1 MALSLRATPPTTPW
15 AAPSIC
21 YPISESHSITSP
33 LQEGGYYILL
43 ALAQGITVEES
54 PRDGLTVESLL
65 TTSDAAYSKIAGYS
79 METYSKEEGDI
90 DGPFS
95 LAAIATDTLEDGSE
109 SHVIWVGS
117 TSLLDD
123 QYNQQVSGANQDFFL
138 NCVGWTCEGEEG
150 VSIHAKQITTEYL
163 TMSASTASMLTL
175 LLVAVLPAGYLLF
188 GHADLDQEETPMTTM
203 TRGKKLFV
211 LLLALVILTGVT
223 LLVAHLVPDEDES
236 TAEDTSYIIF
246 SLDPDQVTQ
255 LSWTYEDSTVTLTK
269 DENSNWSYPDD
280 EAFPLD
286 ASYPDAMVQ
295 ALKEVSATKTI
306 ESPENLAG
314 YGLEEA
320 ACAISVTAG
329 DSTYELRIGDE
340 TGLGGQRYL
349 SLGDGN
355 VYLVDADLLEDFSLG
370 LYDIVSMES
379 IPSMTDLTSVSIET
393 TSGTLTLDYLEDSGL
408 AYSDQYTWFWNQDG
422 EEAPLDTDLA
432 EDLVSTVTGLT
443 WNACVDYQAD
453 EDSLG
458 TYGLDIPAATITVE
472 YTESTQVETN
482 ETDENGDPIYE
493 TQETPATFV
502 LELGDYDGDTC
513 YARIS
518 GSSMVYRVDGTV
530 ADTLLAP
537 RARTCCP
544 KTWS

>member
-1 MALSLRATPPTTPW
+1 
-15 AAPSIC
+15 
-21 YPISESHSITSP
+21 
-33 LQEGGYYILL
+33 
-43 ALAQGITVEES
+43 
-54 PRDGLTVESLL
+54 
-65 TTSDAAYSKIAGYS
+65 
-79 METYSKEEGDI
+79 
-90 DGPFS
+90 
-95 LAAIATDTLEDGSE
+95 
-109 SHVIWVGS
+109 
-117 TSLLDD
+117 
-123 QYNQQVSGANQDFFL
+123 
-138 NCVGWTCEGEEG
+138 
-150 VSIHAKQITTEYL
+150 
-163 TMSASTASMLTL
+163 
-175 LLVAVLPAGYLLF
+175 
-188 GHADLDQEETPMTTM
+188 MTTM

-306 ESPENLAG
+306 ESPENLAD

-370 LYDIVSMES
+370 LYDIVSMEP
-379 IPSMTDLTSVSIET
+379 IPSMTDLTSVSIAT

-422 EEAPLDTDLA
+422 EETPLDTDLA

-472 YTESTQVETN
+472 YTESTQAATN

-493 TQETPATFV
+493 IQETPATFV

-530 ADTLLAP
+530 ADTLLAAQGEDLLP
-537 RARTCCP
+537 QDVVLMDWSDVTSVEINLDGTTYSLEKTVQEETDEDGNTTETYVYQLDGQTVDITDALDSIQDLEVTGSDTDATPGTEELAFTFYQDKENFPTVTLVFSQYDSSSCLVTLNGESRLLVSRTDLLDLVD
-544 KTWS
+544 TLQDLLAE

>member
-1 MALSLRATPPTTPW
+1 
-15 AAPSIC
+15 
-21 YPISESHSITSP
+21 
-33 LQEGGYYILL
+33 
-43 ALAQGITVEES
+43 
-54 PRDGLTVESLL
+54 
-65 TTSDAAYSKIAGYS
+65 
-79 METYSKEEGDI
+79 
-90 DGPFS
+90 
-95 LAAIATDTLEDGSE
+95 
-109 SHVIWVGS
+109 
-117 TSLLDD
+117 
-123 QYNQQVSGANQDFFL
+123 
-138 NCVGWTCEGEEG
+138 
-150 VSIHAKQITTEYL
+150 
-163 TMSASTASMLTL
+163 
-175 LLVAVLPAGYLLF
+175 
-188 GHADLDQEETPMTTM
+188 MTTM

-306 ESPENLAG
+306 ESPENLAD

-422 EEAPLDTDLA
+422 EETPLDTDLA

-493 TQETPATFV
+493 TQEPPATFV

-530 ADTLLAP
+530 ADTLLAAKGEDLLP
-537 RARTCCP
+537 QDVVLMDWSDVTSVEINLDGTTYSLEKTVQEETDEDGNTTETYVYQLDGQTVDITDALDSIQDLAVTGSDADATPGTEELSFTFYQDKENFPTVTLVFSQYDSSSCLVTLNGESRLLVSRTDLLDLVD
-544 KTWS
+544 TLQDLLAE

>member
-1 MALSLRATPPTTPW
+1 
-15 AAPSIC
+15 
-21 YPISESHSITSP
+21 
-33 LQEGGYYILL
+33 
-43 ALAQGITVEES
+43 
-54 PRDGLTVESLL
+54 
-65 TTSDAAYSKIAGYS
+65 
-79 METYSKEEGDI
+79 
-90 DGPFS
+90 
-95 LAAIATDTLEDGSE
+95 
-109 SHVIWVGS
+109 
-117 TSLLDD
+117 
-123 QYNQQVSGANQDFFL
+123 
-138 NCVGWTCEGEEG
+138 
-150 VSIHAKQITTEYL
+150 
-163 TMSASTASMLTL
+163 
-175 LLVAVLPAGYLLF
+175 
-188 GHADLDQEETPMTTM
+188 MTTM

-306 ESPENLAG
+306 ESPENLAD

-408 AYSDQYTWFWNQDG
+408 AYSNQYTWFWNQDG
-422 EEAPLDTDLA
+422 EETPLDTDLA

-493 TQETPATFV
+493 TQETPSTFV

-530 ADTLLAP
+530 ADTLLAAKGEDLLP
-537 RARTCCP
+537 QDVVLMNWSDVTSVEINLDGTTYSLEKTVQEETDEDGNTTETYVYQLDGQTVDITDALDSIQDLEVTGSDTDATPGTEELSFTFYQDKENFPTVTLVFSQYDSSSCLVTLNGESRLLVSRTDLLDLVD
-544 KTWS
+544 TLQDLLAE

>member
-1 MALSLRATPPTTPW
+1 
-15 AAPSIC
+15 
-21 YPISESHSITSP
+21 
-33 LQEGGYYILL
+33 
-43 ALAQGITVEES
+43 
-54 PRDGLTVESLL
+54 
-65 TTSDAAYSKIAGYS
+65 
-79 METYSKEEGDI
+79 
-90 DGPFS
+90 
-95 LAAIATDTLEDGSE
+95 
-109 SHVIWVGS
+109 
-117 TSLLDD
+117 
-123 QYNQQVSGANQDFFL
+123 
-138 NCVGWTCEGEEG
+138 
-150 VSIHAKQITTEYL
+150 
-163 TMSASTASMLTL
+163 
-175 LLVAVLPAGYLLF
+175 
-188 GHADLDQEETPMTTM
+188 MTTM

-422 EEAPLDTDLA
+422 EETPLDTDLA

-530 ADTLLAP
+530 ADTLLAAQGEDLLP
-537 RARTCCP
+537 QDVVLMDWSDVTSVEINLDGTTYSLEKTVQEETDEDGNTTETYVYQLDGQTVDITDALDGIQDLAVTGSDADATPGTEELAFTFYQDKENFPTVTLVFSQYDSSSCLVTLNGESRLLVSRTDLLDLVD
-544 KTWS
+544 TLQDLLAE

>member
-1 MALSLRATPPTTPW
+1 
-15 AAPSIC
+15 
-21 YPISESHSITSP
+21 
-33 LQEGGYYILL
+33 
-43 ALAQGITVEES
+43 
-54 PRDGLTVESLL
+54 
-65 TTSDAAYSKIAGYS
+65 
-79 METYSKEEGDI
+79 
-90 DGPFS
+90 
-95 LAAIATDTLEDGSE
+95 
-109 SHVIWVGS
+109 
-117 TSLLDD
+117 
-123 QYNQQVSGANQDFFL
+123 
-138 NCVGWTCEGEEG
+138 
-150 VSIHAKQITTEYL
+150 
-163 TMSASTASMLTL
+163 
-175 LLVAVLPAGYLLF
+175 
-188 GHADLDQEETPMTTM
+188 MTTM

-355 VYLVDADLLEDFSLG
+355 IYLVDADLLEDFSLG

-422 EEAPLDTDLA
+422 EETPLDTDLA

-472 YTESTQVETN
+472 YTESTQAATN

-493 TQETPATFV
+493 TQETSATFV

-530 ADTLLAP
+530 ADTLLAAKGEDLLP
-537 RARTCCP
+537 QDVVLMDWSDVTSVEINLDGTTYSLEKTVQEETDEDGNTTETYVYQLDGQTVDITDALDSIQDLEVTGSDADATPGTEELAFTFYQDKENFPTVTLVFSQYDSSSCLVTLNGESRLLVSRTDLLDLVD
-544 KTWS
+544 TLQDLLAE

>member
-1 MALSLRATPPTTPW
+1 
-15 AAPSIC
+15 
-21 YPISESHSITSP
+21 
-33 LQEGGYYILL
+33 
-43 ALAQGITVEES
+43 
-54 PRDGLTVESLL
+54 
-65 TTSDAAYSKIAGYS
+65 
-79 METYSKEEGDI
+79 
-90 DGPFS
+90 
-95 LAAIATDTLEDGSE
+95 
-109 SHVIWVGS
+109 
-117 TSLLDD
+117 
-123 QYNQQVSGANQDFFL
+123 
-138 NCVGWTCEGEEG
+138 
-150 VSIHAKQITTEYL
+150 
-163 TMSASTASMLTL
+163 
-175 LLVAVLPAGYLLF
+175 
-188 GHADLDQEETPMTTM
+188 MTTM

-306 ESPENLAG
+306 ESPENLAD

-422 EEAPLDTDLA
+422 EETPLDTDLA

-472 YTESTQVETN
+472 YTESTQVDTN
-482 ETDENGDPIYE
+482 DTDENGDPIKIPKTTYY
-493 TQETPATFV
+493 TA
-502 LELGDYDGDTC
+502 
-513 YARIS
+513 AA
-518 GSSMVYRVDGTV
+518 SSTTLDSDDPGRVDIYALSQEQADQILDVISKTTRLSVYDESIMDIVNDEAAPFFAGQATAEETASAIQSRVKLYV
-530 ADTLLAP
+530 AEQ
-537 RARTCCP
+537 
-544 KTWS
+544 S

>member
-1 MALSLRATPPTTPW
+1 
-15 AAPSIC
+15 
-21 YPISESHSITSP
+21 
-33 LQEGGYYILL
+33 
-43 ALAQGITVEES
+43 
-54 PRDGLTVESLL
+54 
-65 TTSDAAYSKIAGYS
+65 
-79 METYSKEEGDI
+79 
-90 DGPFS
+90 
-95 LAAIATDTLEDGSE
+95 
-109 SHVIWVGS
+109 
-117 TSLLDD
+117 
-123 QYNQQVSGANQDFFL
+123 
-138 NCVGWTCEGEEG
+138 
-150 VSIHAKQITTEYL
+150 
-163 TMSASTASMLTL
+163 
-175 LLVAVLPAGYLLF
+175 
-188 GHADLDQEETPMTTM
+188 MTTM

-255 LSWTYEDSTVTLTK
+255 LSWTYEGSTVTLTK

-306 ESPENLAG
+306 EPPENLAD

-379 IPSMTDLTSVSIET
+379 IPSMTDLTSVSIEA

-422 EEAPLDTDLA
+422 EETALDTDLA
-432 EDLVSTVTGLT
+432 EDLVSTVTSLT

-472 YTESTQVETN
+472 YTESTQAATN

-493 TQETPATFV
+493 TQETSATFV

-530 ADTLLAP
+530 ADTLLAAKGEDLLP
-537 RARTCCP
+537 QDVVLMDWSDVTSVEINLDGTTYSLEKTVQEETDEDGNTTETYVYQLDGQTVDITDALDSIQDLAVTGSDADATPGTEELSFTFYQDKENFPTVTLVFSQYDSSSCLVTLNGESRLLVSRTDLLDLVD
-544 KTWS
+544 TLQDLLAE

>member
-1 MALSLRATPPTTPW
+1 
-15 AAPSIC
+15 
-21 YPISESHSITSP
+21 
-33 LQEGGYYILL
+33 
-43 ALAQGITVEES
+43 
-54 PRDGLTVESLL
+54 
-65 TTSDAAYSKIAGYS
+65 
-79 METYSKEEGDI
+79 
-90 DGPFS
+90 
-95 LAAIATDTLEDGSE
+95 
-109 SHVIWVGS
+109 
-117 TSLLDD
+117 
-123 QYNQQVSGANQDFFL
+123 
-138 NCVGWTCEGEEG
+138 
-150 VSIHAKQITTEYL
+150 
-163 TMSASTASMLTL
+163 
-175 LLVAVLPAGYLLF
+175 
-188 GHADLDQEETPMTTM
+188 MTTM
-203 TRGKKLFV
+203 TRGKKIFV

-306 ESPENLAG
+306 ESPENLAD

-422 EEAPLDTDLA
+422 EETPLDTDLA

-458 TYGLDIPAATITVE
+458 TYGLNIPAATITVE
-472 YTESTQVETN
+472 YTEHYPGGNQRNRQRTATPSTK
-482 ETDENGDPIYE
+482 PRR
-493 TQETPATFV
+493 PPPPCV

-530 ADTLLAP
+530 ADTLLAAQGEDLLP
-537 RARTCCP
+537 QDVVLMDWSDVTSVEINLDGTTYSLEKTVQEETDEDGNTTETYVYQLDGQTVDITDALDSIQDLEVTGSDTDATPGTEELSFTFYQDKENFPTVTLVFSQYDSSSCLVTLNGESRLLVSRTDLLDLVD
-544 KTWS
+544 TLQDLLAE

>member
-1 MALSLRATPPTTPW
+1 
-15 AAPSIC
+15 
-21 YPISESHSITSP
+21 
-33 LQEGGYYILL
+33 
-43 ALAQGITVEES
+43 
-54 PRDGLTVESLL
+54 
-65 TTSDAAYSKIAGYS
+65 
-79 METYSKEEGDI
+79 
-90 DGPFS
+90 
-95 LAAIATDTLEDGSE
+95 
-109 SHVIWVGS
+109 
-117 TSLLDD
+117 
-123 QYNQQVSGANQDFFL
+123 
-138 NCVGWTCEGEEG
+138 
-150 VSIHAKQITTEYL
+150 
-163 TMSASTASMLTL
+163 
-175 LLVAVLPAGYLLF
+175 
-188 GHADLDQEETPMTTM
+188 MTTM

-355 VYLVDADLLEDFSLG
+355 IYLVDADLLEDFSLG

-422 EEAPLDTDLA
+422 EETPLDTDLA

-472 YTESTQVETN
+472 YTESTQAATN

-493 TQETPATFV
+493 TQETSATFV

-530 ADTLLAP
+530 ADTLLAAKGEDLLP
-537 RARTCCP
+537 QDVVLMDWSDVTSVEINLDGTTYSLEKTVQEETDEDGNTTETYVYQLDGQTVDITDALDSIQDLAVTGSDTDATPGTEELSFTFYQDKENFPTVTLVFSQYDSSSCLVTLNGESRLLVSRTDLLDLVD
-544 KTWS
+544 TLQDLLAA

>member
-1 MALSLRATPPTTPW
+1 
-15 AAPSIC
+15 
-21 YPISESHSITSP
+21 
-33 LQEGGYYILL
+33 
-43 ALAQGITVEES
+43 
-54 PRDGLTVESLL
+54 
-65 TTSDAAYSKIAGYS
+65 
-79 METYSKEEGDI
+79 
-90 DGPFS
+90 
-95 LAAIATDTLEDGSE
+95 
-109 SHVIWVGS
+109 
-117 TSLLDD
+117 
-123 QYNQQVSGANQDFFL
+123 
-138 NCVGWTCEGEEG
+138 
-150 VSIHAKQITTEYL
+150 
-163 TMSASTASMLTL
+163 
-175 LLVAVLPAGYLLF
+175 
-188 GHADLDQEETPMTTM
+188 MTTM

-306 ESPENLAG
+306 ESPENLAD

-422 EEAPLDTDLA
+422 EETPLDTDLA

-502 LELGDYDGDTC
+502 PELGDYDGDTC

-530 ADTLLAP
+530 ADTLLAAQGEDLLP
-537 RARTCCP
+537 QDVVLMDWSDVTSVEINLDGTTYSLEKTVQEETDEDGNTTETYVYQLDGQTVDITDALDSIQDLEVTGSDTDATPGTEELAFTFYQDKENFPTVTLVFSQYDSSSCLVTLNGESRLLVSRTDLLDLVD
-544 KTWS
+544 TLQDLLAE

>member
-1 MALSLRATPPTTPW
+1 
-15 AAPSIC
+15 
-21 YPISESHSITSP
+21 
-33 LQEGGYYILL
+33 
-43 ALAQGITVEES
+43 
-54 PRDGLTVESLL
+54 
-65 TTSDAAYSKIAGYS
+65 
-79 METYSKEEGDI
+79 
-90 DGPFS
+90 
-95 LAAIATDTLEDGSE
+95 
-109 SHVIWVGS
+109 
-117 TSLLDD
+117 
-123 QYNQQVSGANQDFFL
+123 
-138 NCVGWTCEGEEG
+138 
-150 VSIHAKQITTEYL
+150 
-163 TMSASTASMLTL
+163 
-175 LLVAVLPAGYLLF
+175 
-188 GHADLDQEETPMTTM
+188 MTTM

-306 ESPENLAG
+306 ESPENLAA

-393 TSGTLTLDYLEDSGL
+393 TSGTLTLDYL
-408 AYSDQYTWFWNQDG
+408 
-422 EEAPLDTDLA
+422 
-432 EDLVSTVTGLT
+432 
-443 WNACVDYQAD
+443 
-453 EDSLG
+453 
-458 TYGLDIPAATITVE
+458 
-472 YTESTQVETN
+472 
-482 ETDENGDPIYE
+482 
-493 TQETPATFV
+493 
-502 LELGDYDGDTC
+502 
-513 YARIS
+513 
-518 GSSMVYRVDGTV
+518 
-530 ADTLLAP
+530 
-537 RARTCCP
+537 
-544 KTWS
+544 

>member
-1 MALSLRATPPTTPW
+1 
-15 AAPSIC
+15 
-21 YPISESHSITSP
+21 
-33 LQEGGYYILL
+33 
-43 ALAQGITVEES
+43 
-54 PRDGLTVESLL
+54 
-65 TTSDAAYSKIAGYS
+65 
-79 METYSKEEGDI
+79 
-90 DGPFS
+90 
-95 LAAIATDTLEDGSE
+95 
-109 SHVIWVGS
+109 
-117 TSLLDD
+117 
-123 QYNQQVSGANQDFFL
+123 
-138 NCVGWTCEGEEG
+138 
-150 VSIHAKQITTEYL
+150 
-163 TMSASTASMLTL
+163 
-175 LLVAVLPAGYLLF
+175 
-188 GHADLDQEETPMTTM
+188 MTTM

-255 LSWTYEDSTVTLTK
+255 LSWTHEDSTVTLTK

-306 ESPENLAG
+306 ESPENLAD

-379 IPSMTDLTSVSIET
+379 IPSMTDLTSVSIAT

-422 EEAPLDTDLA
+422 EETPLDTDLA

-472 YTESTQVETN
+472 YTESTQAATN

-493 TQETPATFV
+493 IQETPATFV

-530 ADTLLAP
+530 ADTLLAAQGEDLLP
-537 RARTCCP
+537 QDVVLMDWSDVTSVEINLDGTTYSLEKTVQEETDEDGNTTETYVYQLDGQTVDITDALDSIQDLEVTGSDTDATPGTEELSFTFYQDKENFPTVTLVFSQYDSSSCLVTLNRESRLLVSRTDLLDLVD
-544 KTWS
+544 TLQDLLAE